1 MNLVHTLFKTP
12 SVAVSRFDHPSDQEH
27 ADGEPEPSTGYA
39 VSFLESGSFEV
50 VRQRSIS
57 RLHPGDVLVSH
68 PGVYSKYVHTQ
79 RIPSDVCLSISFEPD
94 LIEEALGRLPFIA
107 PSPRLSASS
116 STAFLLQRMHK
127 ALRSKDRMA
136 VESVGLDTAAAL
148 LAATSESALKSSSPA
163 SSSWHCK
170 RVEAACELMGSEI
183 DGEHS
188 LSSVARSVGM
198 SAFHFAR
205 IFKQLV
211 GQSPHQYLL
220 RARLAYAARRLR
232 AGSPVTETAFASGFA
247 NLSHFVRSFKTRFGV
262 SPRAF
267 RRLRSSTKIR

>member
-1 MNLVHTLFKTP
+1 V
-12 SVAVSRFDHPSDQEH
+12 VVSRFDHPSDQEH

-39 VSFLESGSFEV
+39 VSFVESGSFEV
-50 VRQRSIS
+50 FRKRSIS
-57 RLHPGDVLVSH
+57 RLHPGDVLVSY
-68 PGVYSKYVHTQ
+68 PGVHSKYAHSHRFPT
-79 RIPSDVCLSISFEPD
+79 DVCLSLSFEPD
-94 LIEEALGRLPFIA
+94 LIEEALGRLPFIL

-116 STAFLLQRMHK
+116 TTAFLLQRIHK
-127 ALRSKDRMA
+127 ALRSMDRMGL
-136 VESVGLDTAAAL
+136 ESAGLDTAAAL
-148 LAATSESALKSSSPA
+148 LPATSASAMKTSSPA
-163 SSSWHCK
+163 SSAWHCK

-183 DGEHS
+183 DREHS

-267 RRLRSSTKIR
+267 RRLRCSTKIR